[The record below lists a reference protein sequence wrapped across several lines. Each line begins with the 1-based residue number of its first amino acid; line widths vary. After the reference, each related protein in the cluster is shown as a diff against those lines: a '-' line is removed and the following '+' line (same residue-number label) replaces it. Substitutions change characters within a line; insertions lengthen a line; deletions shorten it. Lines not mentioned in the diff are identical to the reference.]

1 MGAEQFNPVTRGYAV
16 TLAPAGKYPIVGD
29 RIFGTLQAAQDYV
42 DGNADSKTAIPGIY
56 LSVIADGD
64 NNGAYWVAQAADY
77 GGAKKGI
84 LQKMGQGGGGS
95 AEVTYDSVV
104 AALKF
109 TPFDSNDF
117 TRDNIK
123 DTLEIS
129 EWALKSS
136 PPAYTKSDV
145 GLGNVDNLAA
155 SGYFTLLDSNTSNVV
170 DITIGGTNK
179 KISRNSMRTSLGLG
193 ALAYKESLAFSDLTT
208 HPTTLAGYGITDALG
223 STGTATSAERLADGS
238 AFTIWGNTFF
248 EEGKPKN
255 VSGNLVLGA
264 EEVIK
269 IGDATI
275 SWDASAQMLK
285 IDKGIYSSGAITA
298 GKKA

>member
-1 MGAEQFNPVTRGYAV
+1 MAELFPQQNKISFPQSLAAAQKFPVIAN
-16 TLAPAGKYPIVGD
+16 
-29 RIFGTLQAAQDYV
+29 RIFGTLEEAQAYV
-42 DGNADSKTAIPGIY
+42 DKPKGSAIPGIY

-64 NNGAYWVAQAADY
+64 KNGAYWVAQAAGYDN
-77 GGAKKGI
+77 AEKGV
-84 LQKMGQGGGGS
+84 LKKMGQGGGGS
-95 AEVTYDSVV
+95 VDVTYDSVIN
-104 AALKF
+104 ALGY
-109 TPFDSNDF
+109 TPFDEADF
-117 TRDNIK
+117 TWINIK
-123 DTLEIS
+123 STLAIAD
-129 EWALKSS
+129 WALRAQ
-136 PPAYTKSDV
+136 PPVYTKSDV

-275 SWDASAQMLK
+275 SWDASNQMLK

>member
-1 MGAEQFNPVTRGYAV
+1 MGAVEFNKVTRGYAV
-16 TLAPAGKYPIVGD
+16 TLAPAGRFPIVGD
-29 RIFGTLQAAQDYV
+29 RIFKTLADAQEFV
-42 DGNADSKTAIPGIY
+42 DRKKGTAIPGIT

-64 NNGAYWVAQAADY
+64 NNGAYWVAQAAGY
-77 GGAKKGI
+77 ENAEKGI
-84 LQKMGQGGGGS
+84 LKKMGQGGGS

-179 KISRNSMRTSLGLG
+179 KISRGSMRTALGLK
-193 ALAYKESLAFSDLTT
+193 ALAFTESLAFSDLTS

-264 EEVIK
+264 EDVIK

>member
-1 MGAEQFNPVTRGYAV
+1 MSEYKFPEQDNYGFPA
-16 TLAPAGKYPIVGD
+16 TLDADTKYPMIAK
-29 RIFGTLQAAQDYV
+29 RIWAKKSDIEEFVNDQ
-42 DGNADSKTAIPGIY
+42 SSTAIPGLL
-56 LSVIADGD
+56 LSVIDDGD
-64 NNGAYWVAQAADY
+64 NNGAYWVEQAAGCKGATY
-77 GGAKKGI
+77 GIIKKIGE
-84 LQKMGQGGGGS
+84 GGGGS

-104 AALKF
+104 DALKF

-136 PPAYTKSDV
+136 PPAYTKSDI

-179 KISRNSMRTSLGLG
+179 KISRGSMRTALGLK
-193 ALAYKESLAFSDLTT
+193 ALAYQESLSFSDLTW
-208 HPTTLAGYGITDALG
+208 HPTTLEEYGITDALG
-223 STGTATSAERLADGS
+223 STGTATSAERLADGT

>member
-1 MGAEQFNPVTRGYAV
+1 MGAVEFNKVTRGYAV
-16 TLAPAGKYPIVGD
+16 TLAPAGRFPIVGD
-29 RIFGTLQAAQDYV
+29 RIFKTLADAQEFV
-42 DGNADSKTAIPGIY
+42 DRKKGTAIPGIT

-64 NNGAYWVAQAADY
+64 NNGAYWVAQAAGYDD
-77 GGAKKGI
+77 AEKGV

-95 AEVTYDSVV
+95 VDVTYDSVIN
-104 AALKF
+104 ALGY
-109 TPFDSNDF
+109 TPFDEADF
-117 TRDNIK
+117 TWIK
-123 DTLEIS
+123 IKSTLAIAD
-129 EWALKSS
+129 WALRAQK
-136 PPAYTKSDV
+136 PDYTKSEV
-145 GLGNVDNLAA
+145 GLGNVDNIAA
-155 SGYFTLLDSNTSNVV
+155 SSYFTNLDSNTSNVV

-179 KISRNSMRTSLGLG
+179 KISRGSMRTALGLK
-193 ALAYKESLAFSDLTT
+193 ALAYKESLAFSDLTS

-264 EEVIK
+264 AEVIK

-275 SWDASAQMLK
+275 SWDASNQMLK

>member
-1 MGAEQFNPVTRGYAV
+1 MADLFPQQNKISFPQ
-16 TLAPAGKYPIVGD
+16 TLAAAQKFPVIGN
-29 RIFGTLQAAQDYV
+29 RIFATLSEAKEYV
-42 DGNADSKTAIPGIY
+42 DKEKGTAIPGIM
-56 LSVIADGD
+56 LSVIADD
-64 NNGAYWVAQAADY
+64 NNNGAYWVAQAAGY
-77 GGAKKGI
+77 GGATEGI
-84 LQKMGQGGGGS
+84 LQKMGQGGGS

-193 ALAYKESLAFSDLTT
+193 ALAYKEGLSFSDLTW
-208 HPTTLAGYGITDALG
+208 HPTTLEEYGIKDALS